1 MNNDTEL
8 TCEDIKDMLI
18 KRFNEIDFNDAKND
32 VIPFIKDPS
41 ILDIWC
47 KEFFISITS
56 ELNDKK

>member
-1 MNNDTEL
+1 
-8 TCEDIKDMLI
+8 MLI